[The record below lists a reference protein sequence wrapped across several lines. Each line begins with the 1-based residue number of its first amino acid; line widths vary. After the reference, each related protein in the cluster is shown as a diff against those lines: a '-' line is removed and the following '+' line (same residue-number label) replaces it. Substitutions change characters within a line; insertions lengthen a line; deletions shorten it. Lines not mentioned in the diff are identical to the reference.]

1 MIVRTQT
8 SAGLGALDAI
18 DAVGWGWSSAVKPA
32 PARHSWLRAG
42 LLAALGCVALVGLAL
57 LAGFLIFIYSL
68 ERSERPPAA
77 RTDGI
82 VALTGGSQR
91 IGDAI
96 DLLAQG
102 YARRLLISGVNER
115 TSREEIER
123 LNPGQR
129 RLFDC
134 CVDLDYRAHNTI
146 GNAIET
152 RRWAERN
159 GFRSLI
165 IVTSAYHMPRT
176 MVELNHALPELRK
189 VPYAV
194 VTPSVD
200 PDAWWYSPATFRVLA
215 SEYAKLLIVWLRT
228 RFEADPERSTV
239 ANLMSGGEPVKPYLE
254 PFPVQQ
260 VSRAHYRAVVAE
272 PLAR

>member
-1 MIVRTQT
+1 MIVRTRNW
-8 SAGLGALDAI
+8 AGLGTL
-18 DAVGWGWSSAVKPA
+18 DAVGAVGWVWSQPVKPSRSR
-32 PARHSWLRAG
+32 PSWLKVG
-42 LLAALGCVALVGLAL
+42 LSVGLGLAALVAIAFGV
-57 LAGFLIFIYSL
+57 GFLLFIYSL
-68 ERSERPPAA
+68 ERVERPPAA
-77 RTDGI
+77 RADGI

-102 YARRLLISGVNER
+102 YANRLLISGVNER
-115 TSREEIER
+115 TSRDEIER

-134 CVDLDYRAHNTI
+134 CVDLDYRARNTI

-159 GFRSLI
+159 RFRSLI

-176 MVELNHALPELRK
+176 MVELNHALPDLRK

-194 VTPSVD
+194 VTRVLD
-200 PDAWWYSPATFRVLA
+200 PHSWWYNPATARVLA
-215 SEYAKLLIVWLRT
+215 SEYVKLLVVWLRT
-228 RFEADPERSTV
+228 RFEADPERSRV
-239 ANLMSGGEPVKPYLE
+239 ANFMSGGKPVKVFID
-254 PFPVQQ
+254 PFPGERIM
-260 VSRAHYRAVVAE
+260 RAHYPAVVAE
-272 PLAR
+272 PLSP